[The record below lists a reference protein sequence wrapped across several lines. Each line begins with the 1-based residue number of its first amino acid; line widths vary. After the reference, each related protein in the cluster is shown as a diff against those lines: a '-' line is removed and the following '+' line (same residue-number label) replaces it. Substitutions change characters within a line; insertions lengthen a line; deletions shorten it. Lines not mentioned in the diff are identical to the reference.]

1 MNVIFQ
7 GVRGSISVSGI
18 EFSRYGGNTTCTEI
32 MTDTAQI
39 IIDAGSGFQNV
50 ALANDRPIVILL
62 SHFHHDHIQDL
73 ASTRASFPDSLK
85 YLFAL
90 RCVHKTLRRVTSSN
104 IMVAHIFQ

>member
-1 MNVIFQ
+1 
-7 GVRGSISVSGI
+7 
-18 EFSRYGGNTTCTEI
+18 

-62 SHFHHDHIQDL
+62 SHFHHDHIQGL
-73 ASTRASFPDSLK
+73 GFSELFPDSLK